1 MNNHGNTAPTSAT
14 DHQGLEE
21 TPEYR
26 QFLARKQSLLSDTG
40 NPYFIAHDSPLT
52 DKSYMDGRWV
62 LNFGSYNYAGM
73 SGRQE
78 VSDAAIDAIRRYG
91 TSASGSRLLAG
102 EKSLDPGTG
111 AHPSRLEACGGCAG
125 AGGRTLHKRHLC
137 GKLLP

>member
-1 MNNHGNTAPTSAT
+1 METRPQQVQRITKF
-14 DHQGLEE
+14 EE

-73 SGRQE
+73 SGRQD
-78 VSDAAIDAIRRYG
+78 VSDAAIDAIRPLWHLRFRQP
-91 TSASGSRLLAG
+91 SAGRG
-102 EKSLDPGTG
+102 KNPWTG
-111 AHPSRLEACGGCAG
+111 NWSAP
-125 AGGRTLHKRHLC
+125 
-137 GKLLP
+137 

>member
-1 MNNHGNTAPTSAT
+1 METRPQQVQRITRFEKRRNTGVPRTKAVPWLSVRAT
-14 DHQGLEE
+14 PISSRMIL
-21 TPEYR
+21 PM
-26 QFLARKQSLLSDTG
+26 
-40 NPYFIAHDSPLT
+40 T

-111 AHPSRLEACGGCAG
+111 ARPSRLEACGGCAG
-125 AGGRTLHKRHLC
+125 AGGGTLHKRHLC
-137 GKLLP
+137 GKLLPRR